1 MRATSQFFDQ
11 QISLCARRAADSALA
26 NQRDMFLRAGA
37 AWQALADREM
47 ATQAEREKR
56 NPPRAPA

>member
-1 MRATSQFFDQ
+1 MRATSQFFDD
-11 QISLCARRAADSALA
+11 QITLCARRAADAALS

-37 AWQALADREM
+37 AWQALADKER

-56 NPPRAPA
+56 NAPRPSA